1 MISAFLNSV
10 KIPELRRRIL
20 FTLAVIV
27 IVRLGAA
34 ITTPGV
40 NQGVLQEWFRTSLSQ
55 RTGGGLAA
63 LFNLFSGGALENCAV
78 FSLGIMPYI
87 SASIMMQLLTAVI
100 PQLGRLA
107 REDGGRQKIMQ
118 LTRYTTLVLC
128 IFQGYLLALSFQHP
142 ESYHTMLP
150 GITDTIRQLGV
161 PLVDDL
167 GWKFRIVTVVSL
179 TTGTLVLMWLGDQI
193 TERGIGNGISLI
205 ITIGIVARL
214 PAALVQ
220 AWKTFVPSGQG
231 ASQVNPM
238 VLVLLVLVLIFVI
251 AAVIAITQ
259 GVRKITVQYA
269 KRVVGRKMYGGQTQY
284 MPLKVNYAGVMPII
298 FAWAL
303 LLFPATIVSYGFK
316 NSPTANRIA
325 AALSTGWP
333 HYVALAAMIF
343 FFSYFW
349 VATQFQPTQ
358 IADDLKKY
366 GGYIPGVR
374 PGKPTADFLDYTMT
388 RLTFAGAI
396 FLTLIAV
403 FPSLLSQWLNVPV
416 ITAQFFGGTSLLII
430 VGVMLDTMRQVE
442 THLIQ
447 RHYDG
452 FLRKGRIRG
461 RSFDRAAY
469 ARGEAVEQWHPHLV
483 WCGYCRARDCR
494 GRDLSLWAIGEK
506 AACSSRPARFR
517 QRNSG
522 GNDYAALRDSRDFT
536 RGDSA
541 A

>member
-1 MISAFLNSV
+1 MVSAFLNTV

-20 FTLAVIV
+20 FTLAVVV

-40 NQGVLQEWFRTSLSQ
+40 NQGVLQEWFRSSLSQ

-118 LTRYTTLVLC
+118 LTRYTTVGLC

-150 GITDTIRQLGV
+150 GITDTIRNLGI

-167 GWKFRIVTVVSL
+167 GWRFRIITVISL
-179 TTGTLVLMWLGDQI
+179 TTGTLLLMWMGDQI
-193 TERGIGNGISLI
+193 TERGIGNGISI
-205 ITIGIVARL
+205 II
-214 PAALVQ
+214 
-220 AWKTFVPSGQG
+220 
-231 ASQVNPM
+231 
-238 VLVLLVLVLIFVI
+238 
-251 AAVIAITQ
+251 
-259 GVRKITVQYA
+259 
-269 KRVVGRKMYGGQTQY
+269 
-284 MPLKVNYAGVMPII
+284 
-298 FAWAL
+298 AWAL
-303 LLFPATIVSYGFK
+303 LLFPATIVQYGFRS
-316 NSPTANRIA
+316 SPTAARIA
-325 AALSTGWP
+325 AALSTGWL
-333 HYVALAAMIF
+333 HYVVLAAMIF

-374 PGKPTADFLDYTMT
+374 PGKPTADFLDFTMT

-403 FPSLLSQWLNVPV
+403 LPSLLSQGLNVPM

-461 RSFDRAAY
+461 RAFGAGAY
-469 ARGEAVEQWHPHLV
+469 SRGETAASGTLLWLYVGIAVLFIA
-483 WCGYCRARDCR
+483 GMAIFLY
-494 GRDLSLWAIGEK
+494 GR
-506 AACSSRPARFR
+506 
-517 QRNSG
+517 
-522 GNDYAALRDSRDFT
+522 
-536 RGDSA
+536 
-541 A
+541 

>member
-1 MISAFLNSV
+1 MVSAFLNTV

-20 FTLAVIV
+20 FTLAVVV

-40 NQGVLQEWFRTSLSQ
+40 NQAVLQEWFRTSAG

-107 REDGGRQKIMQ
+107 REEGGRQKIMQ
-118 LTRYTTLVLC
+118 MTRYATLGLC
-128 IFQGYLLALSFQHP
+128 LFQGYLLALSFQHP
-142 ESYHTMLP
+142 ESYHTILG
-150 GITDTIRQLGV
+150 GISDTIRNIGV

-167 GWKFRIVTVVSL
+167 GWRFRIVTVISL
-179 TTGTLVLMWLGDQI
+179 TTGTLLLMWLGDQI

-214 PAALVQ
+214 PAALAQ
-220 AWKTFVPSGQG
+220 AWKTFVPTGQN
-231 ASQVNPM
+231 AANQVNPAI
-238 VLVLLVLVLIFVI
+238 LVLMIAFLFIVI
-251 AAVIAITQ
+251 AGVIAITQ

-303 LLFPATIVSYGFK
+303 LLFPATIVSYGFR

-325 AALSTGWP
+325 SALSTGWP
-333 HYVALAAMIF
+333 HYLVLAGMIF

-349 VATQFQPTQ
+349 VATQFQPSQ

-374 PGKPTADFLDYTMT
+374 PGKPTADFLDFTMT

-403 FPSLLSQWLNVPV
+403 LPALMSQGLNVPM

-430 VGVMLDTMRQVE
+430 VGVILDTMRQVE

-461 RSFDRAAY
+461 RSFDRATY
-469 ARGEAVEQWHPHLV
+469 SRGEAAASGTLMWLYVAIAVLV
-483 WCGYCRARDCR
+483 IAGVAIFLY
-494 GRDLSLWAIGEK
+494 GR
-506 AACSSRPARFR
+506 
-517 QRNSG
+517 
-522 GNDYAALRDSRDFT
+522 
-536 RGDSA
+536 
-541 A
+541 

>member
-1 MISAFLNSV
+1 MVSAFLNTV
-10 KIPELRRRIL
+10 KIPELWRRIL
-20 FTLAVIV
+20 FTLAVV
-27 IVRLGAA
+27 VVVRLGAA

-40 NQGVLQEWFRTSLSQ
+40 NQAVLQEWFRSALTEKS
-55 RTGGGLAA
+55 GGNLAA
-63 LFNLFSGGALENCAV
+63 LLNLFSGGALENCAI

-87 SASIMMQLLTAVI
+87 SASIMMQLLSAVI

-118 LTRYTTLVLC
+118 YTRFMTLGLC
-128 IFQGYLLALSFQHP
+128 VFQGYLLAISFQHP
-142 ESYHTMLP
+142 EAYRVALP
-150 GITDTIRQLGV
+150 GISETIARLGI
-161 PLVDDL
+161 PLVDDP
-167 GWKFRIVTVVSL
+167 GWVFRVVTVISL
-179 TTGTLVLMWLGDQI
+179 TTGTLMLMWLGDQI

-214 PAALVQ
+214 PAALAQ
-220 AWKTFVPSGQG
+220 AWKTFVPSAQTGS
-231 ASQVNPM
+231 SQVNPM
-238 VLVLLVLVLIFVI
+238 VLVLLVLLLIIVI

-303 LLFPATIVSYGFK
+303 LLFPTTIVGFAFK
-316 NSPTANRIA
+316 NSPTAAKIA
-325 AALSTGWP
+325 SALSNGWP
-333 HYVALAAMIF
+333 HYVVLAGMIF

-349 VATQFQPTQ
+349 VATQFQPSQ

-374 PGKPTADFLDYTMT
+374 PGKPTADFLDFTMT

-403 FPSLLSQWLNVPV
+403 FPSLLSQSLNVLV
-416 ITAQFFGGTSLLII
+416 MIVQFFGGTSLLII

-461 RSFDRAAY
+461 RAFGRVPYS
-469 ARGEAVEQWHPHLV
+469 RGEAAASGTLLWLYVGIAVLFIA
-483 WCGYCRARDCR
+483 GMAIFLY
-494 GRDLSLWAIGEK
+494 GR
-506 AACSSRPARFR
+506 
-517 QRNSG
+517 
-522 GNDYAALRDSRDFT
+522 
-536 RGDSA
+536 
-541 A
+541 

>member
-1 MISAFLNSV
+1 MVSAFLNSV

-40 NQGVLQEWFRTSLSQ
+40 NQAVLQEWFKSSLTDKS
-55 RTGGGLAA
+55 GGSVAA
-63 LFNLFSGGALENCAV
+63 LFNLFSGGALENCAI

-87 SASIMMQLLTAVI
+87 SASIMLQLLTAVI
-100 PQLGRLA
+100 PQLGRMA

-118 LTRYTTLVLC
+118 YTRYSTVALC
-128 IFQGYLLALSFQHP
+128 IVQGYLLAVSFQHP
-142 ESYHTMLP
+142 ESYQTMLP
-150 GITDTIRQLGV
+150 GITETVSRLGI
-161 PLVDDL
+161 PLVADL
-167 GWKFRIVTVVSL
+167 GLTFRIITVL
-179 TTGTLVLMWLGDQI
+179 TLTSGTLFLMWLGEQI

-214 PAALVQ
+214 PAALAQ
-220 AWKTFVPSGQG
+220 AWKTFVPTGGGG
-231 ASQVNPM
+231 ATQSPM
-238 VLVLLVLVLIFVI
+238 ILVLLILFLFIVI
-251 AAVIAITQ
+251 AAVIAVTQ

-303 LLFPATIVSYGFK
+303 LLFPATIVQYGFR
-316 NSPTANRIA
+316 NSPTAARIA
-325 AALSTGWP
+325 SALSTGWP

-349 VATQFQPTQ
+349 VATQFQPVQ

-374 PGKPTADFLDYTMT
+374 PGKPTADFLDFTMT

-403 FPSLLSQWLNVPV
+403 LPSLLSQSLNVPM

-461 RSFDRAAY
+461 RSFDRASY
-469 ARGEAVEQWHPHLV
+469 ARVDAAASGTSMWLYVGIAVIVIAGVAIFLH
-483 WCGYCRARDCR
+483 
-494 GRDLSLWAIGEK
+494 GR
-506 AACSSRPARFR
+506 
-517 QRNSG
+517 
-522 GNDYAALRDSRDFT
+522 
-536 RGDSA
+536 
-541 A
+541 

>member
-1 MISAFLNSV
+1 MVSAFVNTL

-20 FTLAVIV
+20 FTLAIVV

-40 NQGVLQEWFRTSLSQ
+40 NQAVLQEWFRSALTEKS
-55 RTGGGLAA
+55 GGNLAA
-63 LFNLFSGGALENCAV
+63 LLNLFSGGALENCAI

-87 SASIMMQLLTAVI
+87 SASIMMQLLSAVI

-118 LTRYTTLVLC
+118 YTRFMTVGLC
-128 IFQGYLLALSFQHP
+128 IFQGYLLAISFQHP
-142 ESYHTMLP
+142 EAYRVALP
-150 GITDTIRQLGV
+150 GISETIARLGI
-161 PLVDDL
+161 PLVDDP
-167 GWKFRIVTVVSL
+167 GWVFRVVTVISL
-179 TTGTLVLMWLGDQI
+179 TTGTLILMWLGDQI

-214 PAALVQ
+214 PAALAQ
-220 AWKTFVPSGQG
+220 AWKTFVPSAATGT
-231 ASQVNPM
+231 SQVNPAI
-238 VLVLLVLVLIFVI
+238 LVLMVAFLFLVI
-251 AAVIAITQ
+251 ASVIAIAQ

-303 LLFPATIVSYGFK
+303 LLFPTTIVGMVFR

-366 GGYIPGVR
+366 RGYIPGVR

-388 RLTFAGAI
+388 RLTFASAI

-452 FLRKGRIRG
+452 FLRKGRVRGGFTG
-461 RSFDRAAY
+461 RSAY
-469 ARGEAVEQWHPHLV
+469 IRGEAAAQRTLMWLYV
-483 WCGYCRARDCR
+483 GI
-494 GRDLSLWAIGEK
+494 AIIVIGGV
-506 AACSSRPARFR
+506 AAFLASK
-517 QRNSG
+517 
-522 GNDYAALRDSRDFT
+522 
-536 RGDSA
+536 
-541 A
+541 

>member
-1 MISAFLNSV
+1 MVSAFLNTV

-20 FTLAVIV
+20 FTLAVVV

-34 ITTPGV
+34 ISTPGV
-40 NQGVLQEWFRTSLSQ
+40 NPAVLQAWFRDTLSQ
-55 RTGGGLAA
+55 KSGGGVAA

-87 SASIMMQLLTAVI
+87 SASIMLQLLTAVI
-100 PQLGRLA
+100 PKLGRLA
-107 REDGGRQKIMQ
+107 KEDGGRQKIMQ
-118 LTRYTTLVLC
+118 ITRYATVVLC
-128 IFQGYLLALSFQHP
+128 IVQGYLLAVSFQHP
-142 ESYHTMLP
+142 ESYQTMLP
-150 GITDTIRQLGV
+150 GITETVSKLGI
-161 PLVDDL
+161 PLVADV
-167 GWKFRIVTVVSL
+167 GMTFRIITVL
-179 TTGTLVLMWLGDQI
+179 TLTAGTLFLMWLGDQI

-205 ITIGIVARL
+205 ITVGIVARL
-214 PAALVQ
+214 PAALAQ
-220 AWKTFVPSGQG
+220 AWKTFVPTEGGS
-231 ASQVNPM
+231 SQVNPM
-238 VLVLLVLVLIFVI
+238 VLVLMILFLFIVI
-251 AAVIAITQ
+251 AAVIAVTQ

-303 LLFPATIVSYGFK
+303 LLFPTTIVGMAFQ
-316 NSPTANRIA
+316 NSRTARVISD
-325 AALSTGWP
+325 ALAHGWP
-333 HYVALAAMIF
+333 HYVVLALMIF

-349 VATQFQPTQ
+349 VATQFQPSQ

-374 PGKPTADFLDYTMT
+374 PGKPTSEFLDFTMT

-403 FPSLLSQWLNVPV
+403 LPSLLSQGLNVPV

-461 RSFDRAAY
+461 RFDRSSY
-469 ARGEAVEQWHPHLV
+469 NRGEAAPQTTLMWLYVGIAVLV
-483 WCGYCRARDCR
+483 IAGV
-494 GRDLSLWAIGEK
+494 
-506 AACSSRPARFR
+506 AAFVYSR
-517 QRNSG
+517 
-522 GNDYAALRDSRDFT
+522 
-536 RGDSA
+536 
-541 A
+541 

>member
-1 MISAFLNSV
+1 MVSAFLNSV

-20 FTLAVIV
+20 YTLAVIV

-40 NQGVLQEWFRTSLSQ
+40 NQAVLQEWFRTSAGNS
-55 RTGGGLAA
+55 GGVAA

-100 PQLGRLA
+100 PHLGRMA

-118 LTRYTTLVLC
+118 YTRYATLVLC
-128 IFQGYLLALSFQHP
+128 LFQGYLLAVSFQHP
-142 ESYHTMLP
+142 ESYHSILG
-150 GITDTIRQLGV
+150 GIGDTVRQLGI
-161 PLVDDL
+161 PLVEDT
-167 GWKFRIVTVVSL
+167 GWTFRVVTVISL
-179 TTGTLVLMWLGDQI
+179 TTGTLFLMWLGDQI

-214 PAALVQ
+214 PAALAQ
-220 AWKTFVPSGQG
+220 AWKTFVPSAA
-231 ASQVNPM
+231 ASAGQVNPGI
-238 VLVLLVLVLIFVI
+238 LVLMVAFLVIVI
-251 AAVIAITQ
+251 AGVITITL
-259 GVRKITVQYA
+259 GERKIAVQYA
-269 KRVVGRKMYGGQTQY
+269 KRIVGRKQYGGGTQH
-284 MPLKVNYAGVMPII
+284 MPLKVNYSGVMPII

-303 LLFPATIVSYGFK
+303 LLFPTTIVNYLFPA
-316 NSPTANRIA
+316 SPTARRISEM
-325 AALSTGWP
+325 LSVGWP
-333 HYVALAAMIF
+333 HYACLAAMIF

-349 VATQFQPTQ
+349 VATQFQPSQ

-374 PGKPTADFLDYTMT
+374 PGKPTAEYLDFTMT
-388 RLTFAGAI
+388 RLTFAGAV

-403 FPSLLSQWLNVPV
+403 LPSLLSQGLHVPV

-461 RSFDRAAY
+461 RAFDRGPTPY
-469 ARGEAVEQWHPHLV
+469 GRGEAAGQGALMWLYV
-483 WCGYCRARDCR
+483 G
-494 GRDLSLWAIGEK
+494 I
-506 AACSSRPARFR
+506 
-517 QRNSG
+517 
-522 GNDYAALRDSRDFT
+522 AALVIAGVAIFLYGR
-536 RGDSA
+536 
-541 A
+541 

>member
-1 MISAFLNSV
+1 MVSAFLNTV
-10 KIPELRRRIL
+10 KIPELRRRVL

-40 NQGVLQEWFRTSLSQ
+40 NQAVLQEWFRTASDK
-55 RTGGGLAA
+55 TGGSFAA
-63 LFNLFSGGALENCAV
+63 LFNLFSGGALENCAI

-107 REDGGRQKIMQ
+107 KEDGGRQKIMQ
-118 LTRYTTLVLC
+118 YTRYATVCLCLV
-128 IFQGYLLALSFQHP
+128 QGYLLAVSFQHP

-150 GITDTIRQLGV
+150 GITETVSRLGIPLVEDLGV
-161 PLVDDL
+161 V
-167 GWKFRIVTVVSL
+167 FRIVTVLSL
-179 TTGTLVLMWLGDQI
+179 TTGTLFLMWLGDQI

-214 PAALVQ
+214 PAALAQ
-220 AWKTFVPSGQG
+220 AWKTFVPSAETGT
-231 ASQVNPM
+231 SQVNPAI
-238 VLVLLVLVLIFVI
+238 LVV
-251 AAVIAITQ
+251 
-259 GVRKITVQYA
+259 
-269 KRVVGRKMYGGQTQY
+269 
-284 MPLKVNYAGVMPII
+284 
-298 FAWAL
+298 
-303 LLFPATIVSYGFK
+303 
-316 NSPTANRIA
+316 
-325 AALSTGWP
+325 
-333 HYVALAAMIF
+333 MIF

-349 VATQFQPTQ
+349 VATQFQPAQ

-403 FPSLLSQWLNVPV
+403 LPSLLSQGLHVPV

-461 RSFDRAAY
+461 RSFDTRGAY
-469 ARGEAVEQWHPHLV
+469 SRGEAVAQGTLMWLYVAIAVLV
-483 WCGYCRARDCR
+483 IGGVAIFRY
-494 GRDLSLWAIGEK
+494 GR
-506 AACSSRPARFR
+506 
-517 QRNSG
+517 
-522 GNDYAALRDSRDFT
+522 
-536 RGDSA
+536 
-541 A
+541 

>member
-1 MISAFLNSV
+1 MVSAFLNTV

-20 FTLAVIV
+20 LTLAVVV

-40 NQGVLQEWFRTSLSQ
+40 NQAVIQEWFRTALNEKA
-55 RTGGGLAA
+55 GGSVAA
-63 LFNLFSGGALENCAV
+63 LFNLFSGGALENCAI

-87 SASIMMQLLTAVI
+87 SASIMMQLLTAVV
-100 PQLGRLA
+100 PQLGRLSK
-107 REDGGRQKIMQ
+107 EDGGRQKIMQ
-118 LTRYTTLVLC
+118 YTRYATVVLC
-128 IFQGYLLALSFQHP
+128 IVQGYLLAVSFQHP
-142 ESYHTMLP
+142 ESYQTMLP
-150 GITDTIRQLGV
+150 GITETITKLQI

-167 GWKFRIVTVVSL
+167 GMVFRIVTVLSM
-179 TTGTLVLMWLGDQI
+179 TTGTLFLMWLGDQI
-193 TERGIGNGISLI
+193 TDRGIGNGISLI

-220 AWKTFVPSGQG
+220 AWKTFVPSGGQG
-231 ASQVNPM
+231 SQVNPM
-238 VLVLLVLVLIFVI
+238 VLVLMILVLFFVI

-303 LLFPATIVSYGFK
+303 LLFPATIVSYAFK

-333 HYVALAAMIF
+333 HYVALGAMIF

-374 PGKPTADFLDYTMT
+374 PGKPTADFLDFTMT

-396 FLTLIAV
+396 FLTLIAIM
-403 FPSLLSQWLNVPV
+403 PQLLSAQMNVPT

-461 RSFDRAAY
+461 
-469 ARGEAVEQWHPHLV
+469 AR
-483 WCGYCRARDCR
+483 
-494 GRDLSLWAIGEK
+494 
-506 AACSSRPARFR
+506 
-517 QRNSG
+517 
-522 GNDYAALRDSRDFT
+522 
-536 RGDSA
+536 
-541 A
+541 

>member
-1 MISAFLNSV
+1 MVSAFLNTV

-40 NQGVLQEWFRTSLSQ
+40 NQAVIQEWFRTALTEK
-55 RTGGGLAA
+55 TGGNVAA
-63 LFNLFSGGALENCAV
+63 LFNLFSGGALENCAI

-100 PQLGRLA
+100 PKLGRLA
-107 REDGGRQKIMQ
+107 KEDGGRQKIMQ
-118 LTRYTTLVLC
+118 YTRYATVALCLV
-128 IFQGYLLALSFQHP
+128 QAWLLAISFQHP
-142 ESYHTMLP
+142 ESYQTMLP
-150 GITDTIRQLGV
+150 GITETISKIGI

-167 GWKFRIVTVVSL
+167 GITFRIVTVLSL
-179 TTGTLVLMWLGDQI
+179 TTGTLFLMWLGDQI

-214 PAALVQ
+214 PAALAQ
-220 AWKTFVPSGQG
+220 AWKTFVPSAETG
-231 ASQVNPM
+231 ASQVNPAI
-238 VLVLLVLVLIFVI
+238 LVLMVAFLFLVI
-251 AAVIAITQ
+251 AAVIAVTQ

-303 LLFPATIVSYGFK
+303 LLFPTTIVSVAFQ
-316 NSPTANRIA
+316 NSRTAKTISDM
-325 AALSTGWP
+325 LSTGWL
-333 HYVALAAMIF
+333 HYVVLAAMIF

-349 VATQFQPTQ
+349 VATQFQPSQ

-374 PGKPTADFLDYTMT
+374 PGKPTAEFLDYTMT

-396 FLTLIAV
+396 FLTIIAV
-403 FPSLLSQWLNVPV
+403 LPSLLSQWMHVPQ

-430 VGVMLDTMRQVE
+430 VGVILDTMRQVE

-461 RSFDRAAY
+461 ARFDRASY
-469 ARGEAVEQWHPHLV
+469 ARGETARSTTLMWLYVGIAILVIGGVAVFLYGH
-483 WCGYCRARDCR
+483 
-494 GRDLSLWAIGEK
+494 
-506 AACSSRPARFR
+506 
-517 QRNSG
+517 
-522 GNDYAALRDSRDFT
+522 
-536 RGDSA
+536 
-541 A
+541 